1 MDKVEIT
8 AQLKA
13 KYNEIFPKFWEIL
26 MKKIEEPRNEQI
38 LKVYNYLNTN
48 IEYLEKYLS
57 IVNNSNDENLEKEIE
72 KMNTIKQLTDVLNEP
87 KQNTEIPLNNRVEIL
102 DE

>member
-8 AQLKA
+8 AQLNA

-57 IVNNSNDENLEKEIE
+57 IVNNSNDKNLEKEIE

-87 KQNTEIPLNNRVEIL
+87 KQNTE
-102 DE
+102 